1 MVRIHRLRGRRAT
14 AAILAAG
21 LFFCASVA
29 ATPQRVLVI
38 HSFGRDI
45 EPYAAIESVFRT
57 SLARSSQRP
66 VVIHETTVDAGQ
78 PDNLFDEKLF
88 IAHLR
93 DRFHGSEPDVV
104 VTFGPPASRF
114 YVANRAKLFADKPYV
129 MAAVEA
135 RVAAMSALGPGD
147 AAVTSSI
154 DFTQL
159 VDHILELMPASRTL
173 AVVVGDSAIERFWAE
188 QMRQEFARFAGRLDI
203 VWLVGMSLDQM
214 RTRVA
219 ALPARSAI
227 FYASLRVDAAG
238 IPHARQSALGALKEV
253 ANAPIFG
260 LYESEIGNGVVGGP
274 YLSQQRR
281 GELAAQA
288 TVRALN
294 GERGA
299 TPTVER
305 TGFERP
311 AYDWREL
318 RRWNIDTTRLPADAD
333 VRFRP
338 PSLWE
343 EHRET
348 LVLVAAALLL
358 QFALIAALM
367 LQRGRARRA
376 EREAR
381 DLGGQLITA
390 HEDER
395 RRIARELHDDVTQR
409 LARLSIDAALIG
421 RQPTAQSEH
430 EVARALREELVR
442 LSDDVHALSH
452 QLHPAVLEDLG
463 LVEALRAEGD
473 RLVRFESIACKVE
486 TQGVPPNLRKEVALC
501 LFRVAQEAMRNVARH
516 ARASAVDI
524 AVAPQGDG
532 LELTVADNGRGFEPG
547 RGSGRPSLG
556 LASMRE
562 RVRLLRGT
570 LEVDSGPGRGTKVHA
585 WVPLRDAA

>member
-1 MVRIHRLRGRRAT
+1 
-14 AAILAAG
+14 
-21 LFFCASVA
+21 
-29 ATPQRVLVI
+29 
-38 HSFGRDI
+38 
-45 EPYAAIESVFRT
+45 
-57 SLARSSQRP
+57 
-66 VVIHETTVDAGQ
+66 
-78 PDNLFDEKLF
+78 
-88 IAHLR
+88 
-93 DRFHGSEPDVV
+93 
-104 VTFGPPASRF
+104 
-114 YVANRAKLFADKPYV
+114 
-129 MAAVEA
+129 
-135 RVAAMSALGPGD
+135 
-147 AAVTSSI
+147 
-154 DFTQL
+154 
-159 VDHILELMPASRTL
+159 
-173 AVVVGDSAIERFWAE
+173 
-188 QMRQEFARFAGRLDI
+188 
-203 VWLVGMSLDQM
+203 
-214 RTRVA
+214 
-219 ALPARSAI
+219 
-227 FYASLRVDAAG
+227 
-238 IPHARQSALGALKEV
+238 
-253 ANAPIFG
+253 
-260 LYESEIGNGVVGGP
+260 
-274 YLSQQRR
+274 
-281 GELAAQA
+281 
-288 TVRALN
+288 
-294 GERGA
+294 
-299 TPTVER
+299 
-305 TGFERP
+305 
-311 AYDWREL
+311 
-318 RRWNIDTTRLPADAD
+318 
-333 VRFRP
+333 
-338 PSLWE
+338 
-343 EHRET
+343 
-348 LVLVAAALLL
+348 
-358 QFALIAALM
+358 M

>member
-1 MVRIHRLRGRRAT
+1 MVRLHRLEGRRLA
-14 AAILAAG
+14 AAILVAG
-21 LFFCASVA
+21 LCFCASVA

-57 SLARSSQRP
+57 SLARSAQRP

-78 PDNLFDEKLF
+78 PDNLFDENLF

-93 DRFHGSEPDVV
+93 DRFRGSEPDVV

-114 YVANRAKLFADKPYV
+114 YVAHRAQLFADKPYV

-154 DFTQL
+154 AFTQL
-159 VDHILELMPASRTL
+159 VDHILELMPESRTL
-173 AVVVGDSAIERFWAE
+173 AVIVGDSAIERFWAE
-188 QMRQEFARFAGRLDI
+188 QIRQELARFAGRLDI

-214 RTRVA
+214 RMRVA
-219 ALPARSAI
+219 ALPPRSAI
-227 FYASLRVDAAG
+227 LYASLRVDAAG

-274 YLSQQRR
+274 YLSQRRR

-288 TVRALN
+288 TVRALH
-294 GERGA
+294 GARGA

-305 TGFERP
+305 TGFEQP
-311 AYDWREL
+311 VYDWREL
-318 RRWNIDTTRLPADAD
+318 RRWNIDTTRLPAGAD

-343 EHRET
+343 QHRET

-376 EREAR
+376 EGEAR
-381 DLGGQLITA
+381 SLGGRLITA

-430 EVARALREELVR
+430 EVAQALREELVR
-442 LSDDVHALSH
+442 LSDDVHGLSH

-473 RLVRFESIACKVE
+473 RLVRCESIACKVE
-486 TQGVPPNLRKEVALC
+486 TSGVPPNLRKEVALC

-524 AVAPQGDG
+524 ALAPQRDG

-570 LEVDSGPGRGTKVHA
+570 LEVDSGPGRGTTVHA